1 MTSMHSHFS
10 GSLAVVG
17 ALALG
22 AAGCVKSLPPTEQAS
37 VIGGSQQ
44 GMAGADDLETQLKAL
59 SAKQTDR
66 GVVVT
71 LEDVLFD
78 SNRAELRS
86 SGPRDMA
93 KLVDFFERYP
103 KRTALIEGFTDN
115 QGSSSANLG
124 LLLRRGGAVRH
135 ALIDQG
141 VFAGRLDT
149 RGYGDAY
156 PVSTNSTEAGRQM
169 NRRVEIVLSG
179 DDGTVAAR

>member
-103 KRTALIEGFTDN
+103 KRTALI
-115 QGSSSANLG
+115 
-124 LLLRRGGAVRH
+124 
-135 ALIDQG
+135 DQG